1 MNLKLPDAVAA
12 IRADRARLRR
22 VQKRRKDWLR
32 GVIGAGALLLL
43 FVASRWPD
51 DSMIHE
57 AFEEIGLVLILA
69 CIAGRA
75 WCILYIGGRKTN
87 ELVQLGP
94 YSISRNPLYLFSFVG
109 ALGIGLQS
117 GSLVI
122 GLLCLAMAMAVFVPV
137 VQKEEEVLAR
147 SFGEEFAAYR
157 ALVPRFGPRLSTW
170 RDAESVSFAP
180 TLLYTTVRDSLV
192 FACAYPIFELI
203 GMLQDLG
210 YIPVLLRLP

>member
-1 MNLKLPDAVAA
+1 MSLPLPDAVAA
-12 IRADRARLRR
+12 KPADRKRLRR
-22 VQKRRKDWLR
+22 IQKRRKDWLR

-43 FVASRWPD
+43 FVGSRWPD
-51 DSMIHE
+51 DGAVHE
-57 AFEEIGLVLILA
+57 VFENIGLVLILA

-94 YSISRNPLYLFSFVG
+94 YSVSRNPLYLFSFIG
-109 ALGIGLQS
+109 SMGIGLQS
-117 GSLVI
+117 GSLVV
-122 GLLCLAMAMAVFVPV
+122 GFLCLVMAMAVFVPV

-157 ALVPRFGPRLSTW
+157 RRVPRFGPRLSAW
-170 RDAESVSFAP
+170 RDAEMVSFSP
-180 TLLYTTVRDSLV
+180 TLLYSTVRDSLV

-203 GMLQDLG
+203 GALQDAG
-210 YIPVLLRLP
+210 YLPVLLRLP